1 MFDRGIEKLVNV
13 VENVNDW
20 RESIDVAC
28 KPLLDLKIIEN
39 RYVKAIEKCVEEE
52 GSYFIVDNNIVI
64 AHSKLEDGALEDGA
78 LEDGVSFLK
87 VNNGVFFPKDFMEV
101 KVKLIFVVASTDNTH
116 HIDTLSKIAKL
127 MESQE
132 FVDSLNE
139 ATTKE
144 KIMEIFST
152 SL

>member
-20 RESIDVAC
+20 SESIDVAC

-64 AHSKLEDGALEDGA
+64 AHSKLEDGALEDG
-78 LEDGVSFLK
+78 VSFLK

-116 HIDTLSKIAKL
+116 HVDTLSKIAKL